1 MTTENAPAA
10 PKRDGVAIIVY
21 QSTFDIA
28 MMPMIIAQGALS
40 MGMEVSIYYTF
51 FGLSSLKKSF
61 KPKMPGIWR
70 LFTGMMVRKMGQQ
83 SIPTF
88 SQMLKDNIE
97 MGAKVYACSTSMT
110 MMGVRKEDLVD
121 GVEIAGVAKFLDMAA
136 NAGTTLA
143 IG

>member
-51 FGLSSLKKSF
+51 FGLSSLKKGF

-136 NAGTTLA
+136 NASTTLA

>member
-1 MTTENAPAA
+1 MTAERATIV
-10 PKRDGVAIIVY
+10 PKKDGIAIIVY
-21 QSTFDIA
+21 NSTFDIA
-28 MMPMIIAQGALS
+28 MMPMMIAQGALS

-51 FGLSSLKKSF
+51 FGLSSLKKGF
-61 KPKMPGIWR
+61 KPKMPGMYR
-70 LFTGMMVRKMGQQ
+70 LFTGMMVKKMGQQ
-83 SIPTF
+83 KIPTF
-88 SQMLKDNIE
+88 TQMLKDNIE

-136 NAGTTLA
+136 NADTTLA

>member
-1 MTTENAPAA
+1 MTAGTAPAA
-10 PKRDGVAIIVY
+10 PGKNGVAIIVY

-70 LFTGMMVRKMGQQ
+70 MFTGMMVRKMGQQ
-83 SIPTF
+83 NIPTF

>member
-1 MTTENAPAA
+1 MTTESAPAA